1 MKLYNSLGYL
11 DIPPRMGTI
20 NDVEKFDAEFF
31 NVSFKQAHTLEPMT
45 RILLEH
51 TYEAIVDA
59 GINPKQL
66 QGKNTAVIIATTIVE
81 SQGNFMYENLQVEK
95 NY

>member
-1 MKLYNSLGYL
+1 MKLYNSLEHPDL
-11 DIPPRMGTI
+11 PPRMGTI
-20 NDVEKFDAEFF
+20 NNVEKFDADFF
-31 NVSFKQAHTLEPMT
+31 NVSFKQAHTLDSMT

-66 QGKNTAVIIATTIVE
+66 QGKNTAVIIGTSILE
-81 SQGNFMYENLQVEK
+81 SQGNFMYENLQVEQ